1 MEIYAKI
8 GTGPG
13 TPIRVK
19 SKRNLPQVDDF
30 IYFKILP
37 TLHACDWKRGVVKEI
52 FDDKFQ
58 TIYMIDRI

>member
-19 SKRNLPQVDDF
+19 SKRKLPKLKDIIMFKKLPMLRGGDWTQGYIYDIKERGDEQ
-30 IYFKILP
+30 IYFVSLI
-37 TLHACDWKRGVVKEI
+37 
-52 FDDKFQ
+52 
-58 TIYMIDRI
+58 